1 MHAEAVE
8 HATQAAS
15 YLRYIPLMPLLG
27 VIFHVSAGY
36 RFGRSAVGLVA
47 CASVAVSFALASMA
61 FLSVFTGAPGLAL
74 VDPVYTWLAS
84 GDFSATVSFRV
95 DALSSVMVMIVT
107 GVGFLIHLYS
117 TGYMSH

>member
-1 MHAEAVE
+1 MHAEAVDTV
-8 HATQAAS
+8 AQAAP

-27 VIFHVSAGY
+27 VIFHIAAGY
-36 RFGRSAVGLVA
+36 RLGRRAVGLVA
-47 CASVAVSFALASMA
+47 CGTVAASFAMA
-61 FLSVFTGAPGLAL
+61 ATACLSI
-74 VDPVYTWLAS
+74 VDPVYTWIAS

-117 TGYMSH
+117 TGY